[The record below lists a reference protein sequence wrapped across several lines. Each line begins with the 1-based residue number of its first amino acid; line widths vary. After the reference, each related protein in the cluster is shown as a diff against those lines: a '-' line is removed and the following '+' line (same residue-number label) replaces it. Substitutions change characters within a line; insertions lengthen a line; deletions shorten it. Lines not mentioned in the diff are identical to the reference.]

1 MFSKNSM
8 NCNYYWILKDRHFVI
23 IGLIIGIIGF
33 ASFIGVIGQGNVRH
47 VQIFWTEKVEQT
59 VAFKEIDDQVKIV
72 GISGTGE
79 DNNPTLIMRTSFAY
93 ILTVENHGTQHHRL
107 FIDGFNVQTD
117 LLEPGQSD
125 TITLYPDKE
134 GIYNYYDKRER
145 LTLLG
150 QLKSVEV
157 VPSDGFTGIF
167 KDLI

>member
-1 MFSKNSM
+1 M
-8 NCNYYWILKDRHFVI
+8 KDRHFVL

-47 VQIFWTEKVEQT
+47 VAIFWPEKVEQT
-59 VAFKEIDDQVKIV
+59 VAFKEIGDTVKLV

-93 ILTVENHGTQHHRL
+93 VLTVENHGTQHHRL
-107 FIDGFNVQTD
+107 YIEGFNVQTD
-117 LLEPGQSD
+117 LLGPGQTD
-125 TITLYPDKE
+125 TITIYPDKQ
-134 GIYNYYDKRER
+134 GTFNYYDKRER
-145 LTLLG
+145 LTPLG

-157 VPSDGFTGIF
+157 VPSDGFTGFF